1 MPSRSPLGCDFDF
14 PRGADPVEV
23 VEQPKFWT
31 FDSPQRHEEHED
43 KARDYI
49 SVPSVISVVN
59 TRKIYSENRPYA
71 NTSNNAG
78 RSPLS
83 THCAISL
90 PTAGEIAQ
98 P

>member
-1 MPSRSPLGCDFDF
+1 M
-14 PRGADPVEV
+14 EV

-59 TRKIYSENRPYA
+59 TRKIYAENRPYA

>member
-1 MPSRSPLGCDFDF
+1 M
-14 PRGADPVEV
+14 EV

-43 KARDYI
+43 KARDYL

-59 TRKIYSENRPYA
+59 TRKIYAEKRSYA
-71 NTSNNAG
+71 NAPNTLG
-78 RSPLS
+78 RSPLK

-90 PTAGEIAQ
+90 PTAGAIAQ